1 MSASATSN
9 RSGGT
14 YDIPSSDRVG
24 RREGGGEREEYDERD
39 TELSTGLFSEE
50 NVSEKSDGSSLV
62 HAPAPLLQPQSL
74 TSVTVYQTSPSHL
87 AHAHA
92 QNNGSNNSSSGSGS
106 KPSEAVCLRAR
117 FHSNSI
123 DTGASQGSK
132 IADEIED
139 GKDQNSIELKR
150 TPSFLQKLTGKG
162 KSPTRTT
169 DKDKKGFLGLFKRK
183 KQLGFADGVISK
195 MSSDE
200 APHGAPVADSDNK

>member
-1 MSASATSN
+1 M
-9 RSGGT
+9 
-14 YDIPSSDRVG
+14 G

-50 NVSEKSDGSSLV
+50 NLSEKSDGSSLV
-62 HAPAPLLQPQSL
+62 QAPAPLLQPQSL
-74 TSVTVYQTSPSHL
+74 TSVTVYQTSPSH
-87 AHAHA
+87 A
-92 QNNGSNNSSSGSGS
+92 QNNGNSNSGSGSGS

-123 DTGASQGSK
+123 DTGASQGSR

-139 GKDQNSIELKR
+139 GKDHNSIELKR

-162 KSPTRTT
+162 KSPVRAT
-169 DKDKKGFLGLFKRK
+169 DKDKKGFLSLFKRK

-200 APHGAPVADSDNK
+200 APHGTPVTDSDSK